1 MEFDRRELLSSK
13 KSLIANYKTRLE
25 ISVEHH
31 DLPPK
36 QPTIFSPPL
45 PEDLNQNH
53 VSKTSTTIM
62 ACVFGGSLLLGIL
75 CIVSRLYYNRR
86 INSRRSRS
94 LPVVFGTQE
103 AFLDED
109 QGPENNRHIW
119 YINFFGLQQSV
130 IDSITV
136 FKYKKDE
143 GLIDGT
149 ECSVC
154 LTEFQEDESL
164 RLLPKCSHA
173 FHTPCIDTWLRTHK
187 NCPLCRSPIVSDN
200 FVAQVAVPVPTT
212 SDMSSREEPQM
223 EISENSTPTGLR
235 SSNQA
240 GEEGSSEVR
249 YGEETICGLPIE
261 DNTSAGNSSFCSNH
275 SISRN
280 PRMRSDLVD
289 NKLVVVESEMQTLRR
304 SVSLDFSAASA
315 VYNVVANVVPGK
327 CHANSDSLLVQPKQ
341 PKTKNVAKRGSSG
354 NLGFHKLMKNS
365 SKGRSLQKGPISM
378 KRSFSTSGKSL
389 SSRCSRSQ
397 NTIRS
402 F

>member
-1 MEFDRRELLSSK
+1 MEFDRRKLLRFE
-13 KSLIANYKTRLE
+13 KSLTANYKTRLE
-25 ISVEHH
+25 MSGKYFFPSPI
-31 DLPPK
+31 

-45 PEDLNQNH
+45 PEEPNQNH
-53 VSKTSTTIM
+53 VGKTSMIIM

-75 CIVSRLYYNRR
+75 CIVSRLYCNRR
-86 INSRRSRS
+86 MNSRRSRIP
-94 LPVVFGTQE
+94 PVFFGTEE
-103 AFLDED
+103 AFADEG
-109 QGPENNRHIW
+109 QGPGINRNVW
-119 YINFFGLQQSV
+119 YINFLGLQQSV

-154 LTEFQEDESL
+154 LNEFQEDESL

-187 NCPLCRSPIVSDN
+187 NCPLCRAPIVTDN
-200 FVAQVAVPVPTT
+200 FVAQAALPAPAT

-223 EISENSTPTGLR
+223 EISENSAPTGLR
-235 SSNQA
+235 SCNRA

-249 YGEETICGLPIE
+249 NGDETICGSSIE
-261 DNTSAGNSSFCSNH
+261 DDTSAGNSSFYSNH
-275 SISRN
+275 SVSRI
-280 PRMRSDLVD
+280 PHTRSTQP
-289 NKLVVVESEMQTLRR
+289 MRR
-304 SVSLDFSAASA
+304 SVSLDFSSASEI
-315 VYNVVANVVPGK
+315 YNMVANVVPGK

-341 PKTKNVAKRGSSG
+341 PKTKNVAMRASSG
-354 NLGFHKLMKNS
+354 NLGFHKLVKNS
-365 SKGRSLQKGPISM
+365 SRGHPLQKGPISM

>member
-1 MEFDRRELLSSK
+1 MEFDRRKLLRSE
-13 KSLIANYKTRLE
+13 KSLTANYKTRLE
-25 ISVEHH
+25 MSGKYF
-31 DLPPK
+31 LPSPI

-45 PEDLNQNH
+45 PEEPNQNY
-53 VSKTSTTIM
+53 VGKTSMIIM

-75 CIVSRLYYNRR
+75 CIVSRLYCNRR
-86 INSRRSRS
+86 MNSRRSRIP
-94 LPVVFGTQE
+94 PVFFGTEE
-103 AFLDED
+103 AFVDEG
-109 QGPENNRHIW
+109 QGPGINRNVW
-119 YINFFGLQQSV
+119 YINFLGLQQSV

-154 LTEFQEDESL
+154 LNEFQEDESL

-187 NCPLCRSPIVSDN
+187 NCPLCRAPIVTDN
-200 FVAQVAVPVPTT
+200 YVAQAALPAPAT

-223 EISENSTPTGLR
+223 EISENSAPTGLR
-235 SSNQA
+235 GCNQA
-240 GEEGSSEVR
+240 GR
-249 YGEETICGLPIE
+249 RRIPQT
-261 DNTSAGNSSFCSNH
+261 
-275 SISRN
+275 
-280 PRMRSDLVD
+280 RSTQP
-289 NKLVVVESEMQTLRR
+289 MRR
-304 SVSLDFSAASA
+304 SVSLDFSSASEI
-315 VYNVVANVVPGK
+315 YNMVANVVPGK

-341 PKTKNVAKRGSSG
+341 PKTKNVAMRASSG
-354 NLGFHKLMKNS
+354 NLGFHKLVKNS
-365 SKGRSLQKGPISM
+365 SRGRSLQKGPISM